1 MAKKVN
7 ISISEKM
14 IEEYQKIADELG
26 IFRSAAMVMGMKTY
40 LDQQKSLQVSDVYK
54 ALEEL
59 SSMIKDSS
67 K

>member
-1 MAKKVN
+1 MTKRVN

-26 IFRSAAMVMGMKTY
+26 ISRSAAMVMGMKTY
-40 LDQQKSLQVSDVYK
+40 LDQQKSLQVGDIYK

-59 SSMIKDSS
+59 SIVVNQGK
-67 K
+67 

>member
-1 MAKKVN
+1 MTKRVN

-26 IFRSAAMVMGMKTY
+26 ISRSAAMVMGMKTY
-40 LDQQKSLQVSDVYK
+40 LDQQKSLQVGDIYK

-59 SSMIKDSS
+59 SSMVKGDS

>member
-1 MAKKVN
+1 MTKKVN

-14 IEEYQKIADELG
+14 IEEYQKIADDLG
-26 IFRSAAMVMGMKTY
+26 ISRSAAMVMGMKTY
-40 LDQQKSLQVSDVYK
+40 LDQQKSLQVGDIYR

-59 SSMIKDSS
+59 SSMIKDSG

>member
-1 MAKKVN
+1 MTKKVN

-14 IEEYQKIADELG
+14 IEEYQKIADDLG
-26 IFRSAAMVMGMKTY
+26 ISRSAAMVMGMKTY
-40 LDQQKSLQVSDVYK
+40 LDQQKSLQVGDIYK

-59 SSMIKDSS
+59 SSMVKGSC